1 MITIGDI
8 GINLDTPGPAAT
20 LARTEAELARLA
32 ALGFRLVE
40 IGVSPYA
47 VIVNGEIR
55 QKQLSGLCSVLSAAG
70 LRYSLHGIGR
80 LNLAFDPRHDLARSI
95 MRAQIAFCRAIG
107 ATRLVY
113 HSGLQAL
120 DEVAHGVRA
129 TLLSDQELAAGA
141 RREVAAFK
149 DLARV
154 AADGGVVV
162 CMENLDP
169 HLWEHTLI
177 QRFGLP
183 REDILK
189 HLARLRIG
197 PIVRQLESIDHPNV
211 GMTLDVAH
219 LYMAAQDLGFD
230 YREEIRL
237 AAPWVRHLHVNDNFG
252 KLDVGPGGWDR
263 WAFGEAD
270 LHMPPGWGEV
280 PYADVFRLLPDY
292 RGDLILEVEPGF
304 EDAYVESL
312 ETTRAILRSLS

>member
-1 MITIGDI
+1 MLTIGDI
-8 GINLDTPGPAAT
+8 GINLDTPGPATT
-20 LARTEAELARLA
+20 LARTEVELARLA

-40 IGVSPYA
+40 IGVSPFA

-55 QKQLSGLCSVLSAAG
+55 QKQLSGLCSVLSGAG

-80 LNLAFDPRHDLARSI
+80 LNLAFDPRHELARSI
-95 MRAQIAFCRAIG
+95 MRAQIGFCRAIG

-120 DEVAHGVRA
+120 DGVAKGTRR
-129 TLLSDQELAAGA
+129 TLLSDEELAEGA

-154 AADGGVVV
+154 AADSGVVI

-169 HLWEHTLI
+169 HLWEHALI
-177 QRFGLP
+177 ERFGLP
-183 REDILK
+183 REDITK

-197 PIVRQLESIDHPNV
+197 PIVRQLEAIDHPNV

-230 YREEIRL
+230 YLEEIRL
-237 AAPWVRHLHVNDNFG
+237 AAPWARHLHVNDNFG
-252 KLDVGPGGWDR
+252 KLDVGSDGWDR

-270 LHMPPGWGEV
+270 LHMPPGWGRV

-292 RGDLILEVEPGF
+292 TGDLILEVEPGF
-304 EDAYVESL
+304 EDAYPEAL